1 MGRAQS
7 GDFWLE
13 WTESYKVIASYLGV
27 FDFADGAEFRS
38 RDCTSET
45 LTKDVGEIVELL
57 KHRGAGWR
65 SKEGEVGVWVRD
77 HALDDGFTAPGV
89 DQLTAL
95 TGDTTI
101 TI

>member
-7 GDFWLE
+7 GDLWLE

-27 FDFADGAEFRS
+27 FDFEDGAEFRS
-38 RDCTSET
+38 RDCNSAK
-45 LTKDVGEIVELL
+45 LTEDVEEIVELL

-65 SKEGEVGVWVRD
+65 NKEEEVGVWVRD
-77 HALDDGFTAPGV
+77 HALDDDFTAPGV

-101 TI
+101 TV